1 MDVTGFQSLTRKKK
15 MLELDNTHPSGI
27 PVSRIVG
34 LLVGIALLV
43 ATLILPAPGGMSE
56 PAWKA
61 AGLMF
66 LLAAWWSTEAIPIPA
81 TSLLPI
87 VLVPALGL
95 GTVPQATTPTTNR
108 TSCLFMGGFVQGQ
121 AMQRWKLH
129 NRIALSVWLAVGS
142 KPTLQSGGFMLA
154 TGFLSMWGS
163 NTATAIMR
171 LPIG

>member
-81 TSLLPI
+81 TS
-87 VLVPALGL
+87 
-95 GTVPQATTPTTNR
+95 R
-108 TSCLFMGGFVQGQ
+108 SEEHTSE
-121 AMQRWKLH
+121 
-129 NRIALSVWLAVGS
+129 
-142 KPTLQSGGFMLA
+142 LQSRPQLVC
-154 TGFLSMWGS
+154 
-163 NTATAIMR
+163 R
-171 LPIG
+171 LLLE

>member
-1 MDVTGFQSLTRKKK
+1 PTHHNEKPRIKTSLCLLDKKRGARMVFHQASPAQFPACRKLQLGPPAPTAMDVTGFQSLTRKKK

-95 GTVPQATTPTTNR
+95 GTVAQATTPYANPTIF
-108 TSCLFMGGFVQGQ
+108 LFMGG
-121 AMQRWKLH
+121 
-129 NRIALSVWLAVGS
+129 
-142 KPTLQSGGFMLA
+142 
-154 TGFLSMWGS
+154 
-163 NTATAIMR
+163 
-171 LPIG
+171 